1 MKYFKLL
8 FLVLFL
14 CLFLALNTYAADT
27 DLYVGGGTGIQPN
40 ILIIFDTSGS
50 MDETV
55 DTGIDYDPSTSYPT
69 DPDHTDIVPTIV
81 YRKRD
86 NGEWF
91 PLLQF
96 AASVDDVGCP
106 TARTTLTTYGQG
118 IYTGKPNW
126 DASRNRCTGT
136 TRTLA
141 TGNWIKFL
149 LASDGIYGT
158 MKKIDIAKSVAKNF
172 LNTIEDVKIGL
183 MRFGSKK
190 KTSGYDDTEGGRIL
204 YNITELT
211 DSTRSDLIG
220 QVDALTAGGYTPL
233 AEVLYEAGLYFKGGE
248 SYFNW
253 ATSTTKVQYTS
264 PLEYYCQ
271 KNYVILMTDGMS
283 TKDKNSILSTAIGD
297 RDGDQREPGMA
308 NDPIYDSDGSDFLD
322 DVAKYYYDGD
332 LRSDLQGQQNMF
344 VYTIGFELSD
354 TDDDSELARD
364 LLRRTAQHGHGKF
377 YNANN
382 TAGLSDA
389 FSSILSEI
397 LAKTSSFVAPI
408 VPVSRMERTTAGDK
422 IYLAFFRPEQIGMW
436 SGNIKKYG
444 VAQAR
449 DPLKGIEVGDIL
461 DRTDIKAIDSNGQ
474 FYATSKSYWGAGV
487 QDGGEVEKGGV
498 GQLLINRTSARNI
511 YTYLGTDS
519 NLSQSSNAFTK
530 TNTSITPSL
539 LGVSTDEDKNNLIDF
554 VHGYDAY
561 DDDGNTI
568 TTEKRDWILGSFLHS
583 RPFIVHYA
591 DRTVIYAGSNDGML
605 HAFDDETGTE
615 LWAFIP
621 PSLLGRLPELHADT
635 PGVFVDG
642 SPKAYLVQDSNGYPT
657 KAILIFGLRRGGNKY
672 YALDVTDPIHPTYS
686 WKIDP
691 DTMSQ
696 YAEMGQSWSSPVIG
710 KIASGGDAQS
720 AAFIGG
726 GYDEGQD
733 EATPPADDKGRAIYV
748 VNVLDGSLVWKYSH
762 AENPAM
768 SYSIP
773 SDITGLDVNG
783 DGKVDRLYVGDTNAR
798 MWRFD
803 IGNTDG
809 KASWT
814 GKIIFQSNPGESE
827 ERKIFYPPDVTFE
840 RQDGVDYEMLFFGT
854 GDREAPKITTNIDRL
869 YAVKDKNSGAILKE
883 VDLVNVTNYYSLS
896 QDDQAAMLN
905 DIKTKSGWFI
915 ILEDSGEKCLATPV
929 VFYGIS
935 YYTTFSPTFGS
946 LEDPCFV
953 GEGTARLYAL
963 NYATGE
969 AAFNMD
975 LTNDIGETV
984 ISKTDRSLVIGTA
997 IPSGVVITVIGGK
1010 VAAYVG
1016 VGGGVIMPQLTTT
1029 RSMFPLHWKL
1039 VF

>member
-1 MKYFKLL
+1 MNLFKLL
-8 FLVLFL
+8 LSILFL
-14 CLFLALNTYAADT
+14 CLFITLSTYAADT
-27 DLYVGGGTGIQPN
+27 DLYVGGGTGIPPN

-50 MDETV
+50 MDEAV

-69 DPDHTDIVPTIV
+69 DSDHTDIVSTIV

-118 IYTGKPNW
+118 IYTGKPDW
-126 DASRNRCTGT
+126 SESRHRCTGT

-141 TGNWIKFL
+141 TGNWLNFL
-149 LASDGIYGT
+149 LASDGIVGE
-158 MKKIDIAKSVAKNF
+158 MKKIDIAKKVSQNF

-190 KTSGYDDTEGGRIL
+190 KIGGYDDTEGGRIL
-204 YNITELT
+204 YDIIELT
-211 DSTRSDLIG
+211 DTTRSDVISQIEDL
-220 QVDALTAGGYTPL
+220 DAGGYTPL

-253 ATSTTKVQYTS
+253 ATSTTKVQYAS

-283 TKDKNSILSTAIGD
+283 TKDKNSILGSVIGD
-297 RDGDQREPGMA
+297 RNSDQREPGMP
-308 NDPIYDSDGSDFLD
+308 NDPHYDSDGSDFLD
-322 DVAKYYYDGD
+322 DVAKYLYDGD
-332 LRSDLQGQQNMF
+332 LRSDLQGQQNIF

-364 LLRRTAQHGHGKF
+364 LLKRTAQYGHGKF

-389 FSSILSEI
+389 FASILSEI

-422 IYLAFFRPEQIGMW
+422 IYLAFFRPEQTGMW

-444 VAQAR
+444 VAQER
-449 DPLKGIEVGDIL
+449 DTLKGIEVGDIL
-461 DRTDIKAIDSNGQ
+461 DRTDVKAIDSNGQ
-474 FYATSKSYWGAGV
+474 FFATSKSYWGSGI

-498 GQLLINRTSARNI
+498 GQLLINRTSSRNI
-511 YTYLGTDS
+511 YTYLEASADLT
-519 NLSQSSNAFTK
+519 LASNAFSK
-530 TNTSITPSL
+530 TNSSLTASL
-539 LGVSTDEDKNNLIDF
+539 LGQPTDEDKNKLIDF
-554 VHGYDAY
+554 IHGFDAY
-561 DDDGNTI
+561 DDDGNGI

-583 RPFIVHYA
+583 RPYIIHYEG
-591 DRTVIYAGSNDGML
+591 RTVIYAGSNGGML
-605 HAFDDETGTE
+605 HAFDDETGEE
-615 LWAFIP
+615 LWSFIP
-621 PSLLGRLPELHADT
+621 QDLLPRLQELHSET
-635 PGVFVDG
+635 PGIFVDG
-642 SPKAYLVQDSNGYPT
+642 SPKAYITYGSDGYPT

-672 YALDVTDPIHPTYS
+672 YALDVTDPLVPKYA
-686 WKIDP
+686 WEIDP
-691 DTMSQ
+691 NAVSD
-696 YAEMGQSWSSPVIG
+696 YDEIGQTWSSPAIG
-710 KIASGGDAQS
+710 KIASGTGEKWV
-720 AAFIGG
+720 AFLGG

-733 EATPPADDKGRAIYV
+733 EANPPADDKGRGIYV
-748 VNVLDGSLVWKYSH
+748 VDVLDGSLVWSYTHEEDDS
-762 AENPAM
+762 M
-768 SYSIP
+768 TYSIP
-773 SDITGLDVNG
+773 SDITQLDVNG
-783 DGKVDRLYVGDTNAR
+783 DGKIDRLYVGDTNAR

-814 GKIIFQSNPGESE
+814 GRIIFQSNPGASE
-827 ERKIFYPPDVTFE
+827 KRKMFYPPDVTFE
-840 RQDGVDYEMLFFGT
+840 TSDGVDYEMLFFGT

-869 YAVKDKNSGAILKE
+869 YAVKDKNSETILKE
-883 VDLVNVTNYYSLS
+883 IDLVNVTNYYSLS
-896 QDDQAAMLN
+896 EDDQAAMLN
-905 DIKTKSGWFI
+905 DIKTMSGWYI
-915 ILEDSGEKCLATPV
+915 MLGDSGEKCLATPV
-929 VFYGIS
+929 VFYKTA

-946 LEDPCFV
+946 SEDPCFV

-963 NYATGE
+963 DYATGE
-969 AAFNMD
+969 AAFNLD
-975 LTNDIGETV
+975 LTDDSGGTV
-984 ISKTDRSLVIGTA
+984 IAKSDRSLIIGTA
-997 IPSGVVITVIGGK
+997 IPSGVVITVIGGQ
-1010 VAAYVG
+1010 VASYVG
-1016 VGGGVIMPQLTTT
+1016 VGGGVFMPQLATT

-1039 VF
+1039 IF